1 MVKLV
6 GGVAV
11 VRLFGAPKI
20 KPPGPELGDK
30 KWTTWLRFSQR
41 RQLSIRV
48 GVKIGSLQDIVFG
61 KNALKSNK
69 IKNKNKNV

>member
-11 VRLFGAPKI
+11 VRLFGTPKI
-20 KPPGPELGDK
+20 KPSGPELGDK

-41 RQLSIRV
+41 CQLSIRV
-48 GVKIGSLQDIVFG
+48 SVEVGSLQDIVFG

-69 IKNKNKNV
+69 K